1 MISGSVVAT
10 LFFLTFSPAAAEI
23 VATEGKEGA
32 CLLNTRRSLAKS
44 ELAEDS
50 EAHRQ
55 WRAQHALQLNAM
67 KKSEDV
73 LDDFVTAQ
81 KNAGTACSARLMEA
95 KRALDSLNSEAKSLA
110 NQVNSHEEVL
120 ETESSNLNITKS
132 SIKAV
137 EEEYDADVTECDRLK
152 AEAIKDMAQYE
163 AELKELKEIANPKAR
178 YTDKTSVDIPKAPAS
193 LLELGEFT
201 RQTCLAFVHFL
212 NRRGRSSADPK
223 EACDKQRE
231 ELQEAF
237 TKAWKDINDLKDDAK
252 ERSEDKSCYE
262 AAVAKKTAALV
273 PLAAAREQQTARIEH
288 ANDAIAALEPVVN
301 MLKSRIERMKD
312 HIDEVLTP
320 ECMEAGEV
328 SEVLQNIRDLI
339 TMVEECPGG
348 GKFRLAIPKDTED
361 EVIKH
366 APIQQRL

>member
-1 MISGSVVAT
+1 MISGSVVAS
-10 LFFLTFSPAAAEI
+10 LFFLTFSAAAAEST
-23 VATEGKEGA
+23 AREGKEGA

-55 WRAQHALQLNAM
+55 WRAQHALQLNAL

-73 LDDFVTAQ
+73 LDDFVKAQ

-95 KRALDSLNSEAKSLA
+95 KRALDHLNSEAKSLA

-201 RQTCLAFVHFL
+201 RETCLAFVHFL

-223 EACDKQRE
+223 AACDKQRE

-262 AAVAKKTAALV
+262 AAVAKKTAALI

-366 APIQQRL
+366 APIQQRF